1 MSVTVLNICHI
12 CHQSC
17 EVKRFSY
24 KKIFTSQL
32 NIRPTSKID
41 FYSFLKYISD
51 IYCRFRCLSFRQ
63 EKSFENFHF
72 PTHLILNGWSQE
84 LLNFTGDHLQNKL

>member
-32 NIRPTSKID
+32 NIRPVKIYIP
-41 FYSFLKYISD
+41 FYSNEENLSRSKYNVGSVSSVSDKKNLLKIS
-51 IYCRFRCLSFRQ
+51 I
-63 EKSFENFHF
+63 FH
-72 PTHLILNGWSQE
+72 PI
-84 LLNFTGDHLQNKL
+84 